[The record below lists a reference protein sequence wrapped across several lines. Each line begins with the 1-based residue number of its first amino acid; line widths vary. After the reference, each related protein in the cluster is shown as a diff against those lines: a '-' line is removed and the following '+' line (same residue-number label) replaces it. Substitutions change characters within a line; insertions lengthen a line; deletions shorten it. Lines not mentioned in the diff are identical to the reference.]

1 MNELSI
7 RTTAVEIFAQLCEVR
22 PSAVRE
28 FVLQMSK
35 TQQDDVRNCYIIYMN
50 VDTCRYVIY
59 ELGVYIIENIYS
71 SCMLKLL
78 KQTRFLF
85 GLLYLG
91 HDVAESN
98 NLSNDM

>member
-1 MNELSI
+1 
-7 RTTAVEIFAQLCEVR
+7 
-22 PSAVRE
+22 
-28 FVLQMSK
+28 
-35 TQQDDVRNCYIIYMN
+35 
-50 VDTCRYVIY
+50 
-59 ELGVYIIENIYS
+59 
-71 SCMLKLL
+71 MLKLL

>member
-50 VDTCRYVIY
+50 MDVDM
-59 ELGVYIIENIYS
+59 LFMSWGYI
-71 SCMLKLL
+71 LL
-78 KQTRFLF
+78 KIFTA
-85 GLLYLG
+85 
-91 HDVAESN
+91 VAC
-98 NLSNDM
+98 

>member
-50 VDTCRYVIY
+50 VDA
-59 ELGVYIIENIYS
+59 YS

>member
-1 MNELSI
+1 
-7 RTTAVEIFAQLCEVR
+7 
-22 PSAVRE
+22 
-28 FVLQMSK
+28 
-35 TQQDDVRNCYIIYMN
+35 MN

-98 NLSNDM
+98 NLSNDMWRRFR